1 MARPPTMFSAVSS
14 VGKFCSTNV
23 RSSVPT
29 PAEEG
34 IRCGDRI
41 RMFNGSNAFNARVEV
56 LRSA

>member
-1 MARPPTMFSAVSS
+1 MARPPTMFIAVSS
-14 VGKFCSTNV
+14 AVRICSTDV
-23 RSSVPT
+23 RSSLPT

-34 IRCGDRI
+34 IRCVDRM